1 MTLAQGQYLNN
12 RYTILELLGQGGFGA
27 VYKAWD
33 NTLNVPCAVK
43 ESFLLSPEGQRQ
55 FLHEAQILA
64 GLRHPNLP
72 RVTDFFTLPEQ
83 GLYLVMDFVEGQ
95 DLEQLRAQ
103 AGGRLPEAQVLAWI
117 AQVCDALSYLH
128 RQKPPVIHR
137 DIKPA
142 NIRLAPPDED
152 YPLGRAMLVDFG
164 IAKAF
169 DPVMRTTIGARAVT
183 PGFSPHEQY
192 GQTASVTD
200 PRTDLYSLGATLY
213 ALLTG
218 QIPPESVLRLLRD
231 PLVPP
236 RALNPAISAQTE
248 TVILQALQ
256 NDPELR
262 FQSATR
268 LRAAITDA
276 LSTRGSQ
283 PPAVSQPVSPYSL
296 TRLAV
301 RGEAEAFSPPTPP
314 PVELRM
320 PQAARPF
327 PWKRLGLS
335 LALLAGLGLLALLA
349 SQALPAITDSPLTQ
363 TSQARANQTAEVVAA
378 LLAQQTRQS
387 LPPSLTPSPSPI
399 SLSLTPTPSPIPPS
413 LTPTHRPPTYTPH
426 PTLGIGSTRIS
437 SIDGMVMSYIPAGTF
452 LMGSES
458 GDGNGYP
465 VHSVTLDAFWMDQ
478 TEVTNA
484 MFARCVAAGQCGRSE
499 VSSNTRS
506 NYYGN
511 ATYANYPVI
520 NMDRGHAIQYC
531 NWAGRRWPTEAE
543 WEYAARGGLVGAR
556 YPWGD
561 EEPSCTLGAQNG
573 ANYKLCSFNDT
584 IAVGSFAPNGY
595 GLYDMAGNAWEW
607 VSDYYAPYTS
617 ASVEN
622 PTGAIPNNILRRG
635 SWYDHSMYLS
645 VSYRFHFDWGDMG
658 PQPWG
663 FRCVDSP

>member
-192 GQTASVTD
+192 GQTTSVTD

-218 QIPPESVLRLLRD
+218 QVPPESVLRLLRD

-236 RALNPAISAQTE
+236 RALNPAITPQTE

-276 LSTRGSQ
+276 LSTGGSQ
-283 PPAVSQPVSPYSL
+283 PPVLDQPVSPYSL

-301 RGEAEAFSPPTPP
+301 RGEAEAVSPPTPP
-314 PVELRM
+314 PVETAHHPKPPDPSPGSGWDWASPCWLDWGCW
-320 PQAARPF
+320 PCWQARPY
-327 PWKRLGLS
+327 L
-335 LALLAGLGLLALLA
+335 
-349 SQALPAITDSPLTQ
+349 
-363 TSQARANQTAEVVAA
+363 
-378 LLAQQTRQS
+378 
-387 LPPSLTPSPSPI
+387 PSP
-399 SLSLTPTPSPIPPS
+399 
-413 LTPTHRPPTYTPH
+413 
-426 PTLGIGSTRIS
+426 
-437 SIDGMVMSYIPAGTF
+437 
-452 LMGSES
+452 
-458 GDGNGYP
+458 
-465 VHSVTLDAFWMDQ
+465 
-478 TEVTNA
+478 
-484 MFARCVAAGQCGRSE
+484 AA
-499 VSSNTRS
+499 V
-506 NYYGN
+506 
-511 ATYANYPVI
+511 
-520 NMDRGHAIQYC
+520 
-531 NWAGRRWPTEAE
+531 
-543 WEYAARGGLVGAR
+543 
-556 YPWGD
+556 
-561 EEPSCTLGAQNG
+561 
-573 ANYKLCSFNDT
+573 
-584 IAVGSFAPNGY
+584 
-595 GLYDMAGNAWEW
+595 
-607 VSDYYAPYTS
+607 
-617 ASVEN
+617 
-622 PTGAIPNNILRRG
+622 
-635 SWYDHSMYLS
+635 
-645 VSYRFHFDWGDMG
+645 
-658 PQPWG
+658 
-663 FRCVDSP
+663 